1 MALRQVTVLKTNYR
15 DKKKD
20 GSPFINKK
28 GNPFWIAG
36 INFRAA
42 DGSENWAN
50 AYVGEIETRDY
61 IKGLEAGTVLN
72 ADFDKD
78 DYGLKFD
85 AKSLDIVSRPGVTTS
100 QAIEQ
105 TAQAFGGT
113 VAGQQPEIKPEDIPF

>member
-36 INFRAA
+36 IQFRAA

-50 AYVGEIETRDY
+50 AYVDSVETRDF
-61 IKGLEAGTVLN
+61 IKGLEAGTVFN

-85 AKSLDIVSRPGVTTS
+85 AKSIDIVSRPGVTAS
-100 QAIEQ
+100 QAISQ

-113 VAGQQPEIKPEDIPF
+113 VIGQQQEIRAEDIPF